1 MSKKQ
6 RNKLDKEEISN
17 IMKIMKDIGENGRLC
32 YVLNCNIIQT
42 LIKVYY
48 NRIIEIYAIHR
59 WFIRNYINKIKE
71 LEFPKMAKDFINEK
85 YPMLKWNEEEF
96 CKIFSSF
103 KNTPK
108 VSSLLEYSEYVINKD
123 LQENYVDKVYK
134 FIVDLK

>member
-1 MSKKQ
+1 MEEKKDLITDDVIFLFFKYLQ
-6 RNKLDKEEISN
+6 K
-17 IMKIMKDIGENGRLC
+17 
-32 YVLNCNIIQT
+32 CNIIQT

-48 NRIIEIYAIHR
+48 NRIIESSAI
-59 WFIRNYINKIKE
+59 FFFFLINYINKIKE
-71 LEFPKMAKDFINEK
+71 LEFPKVAKDFINEK

-123 LQENYVDKVYK
+123 LQENYVDEVYK